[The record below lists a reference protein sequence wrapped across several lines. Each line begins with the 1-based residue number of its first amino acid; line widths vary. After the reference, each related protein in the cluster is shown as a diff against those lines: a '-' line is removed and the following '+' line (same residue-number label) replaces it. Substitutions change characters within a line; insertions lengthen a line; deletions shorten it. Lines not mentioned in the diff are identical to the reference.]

1 MKKYLFIIVC
11 LGSWLGADAAGKKLN
26 LEALGK
32 LKLGMTEAEV
42 VAIMGEPAEKKSV
55 KAIMET
61 REVWMWRQRGVIRFV
76 EARIVLAD
84 HKVIQLPTGGVANSE
99 WEKRRADEQAQDE
112 LMDRDGLLIR
122 KKYVS
127 IHPELPE
134 EHKEAILTG
143 TAVAG
148 MARKDVIM
156 AMGEPIRKSVTA
168 TAAGRREQLVY
179 GTLENGSYVYIVDGV
194 VDAVET
200 HSPGASVFDGR
211 PAPGSRVKT
220 ASPVGEKQEAA
231 QEVKPKLDSGGIRQ
245 PDPLPPGGARKPD

>member
-1 MKKYLFIIVC
+1 MKRYLFVIVC
-11 LGSWLGADAAGKKLN
+11 LWSWIGADAAGRKLN
-26 LEALGK
+26 LDALGQ

-55 KAIMET
+55 KTVMET
-61 REVWMWRQRGVIRFV
+61 RDVWMWRQRGVLRSV
-76 EARIVLAD
+76 EAKIVLAD
-84 HKVIQLPTGGVANSE
+84 HKVIQLPTGGVANSD
-99 WEKRRADEQAQDE
+99 WDKRRAADQAQDE
-112 LMDRDGLLIR
+112 MMDRDRSLLR
-122 KKYVS
+122 KRYVEV
-127 IHPELPE
+127 HPELSAD
-134 EHKEAILTG
+134 HKEAILTG

-179 GTLENGSYVYIVDGV
+179 GTLENGSYVYIVDGL

-200 HSPGASVFDGR
+200 HSPGASIFDGL
-211 PAPGSRVKT
+211 PTPGSKVKT

-231 QEVKPKLDSGGIRQ
+231 REVKPKLESGGIRQ